1 MITVNELHFMCW
13 DGSAHT
19 EDGGNTFILCGEDE
33 QGNEAGGMSVTKKEL
48 PDLRELIDLLLDE
61 TKEDLK

>member
-1 MITVNELHFMCW
+1 MNELHFMRW

-33 QGNEAGGMSVTKKEL
+33 QGNEVGGMSVTKKEL
-48 PDLRELIDLLLDE
+48 PDLRKLIDLLLDE